1 MKITRRKGGHALSA
15 RFKADMNSKLFHAAK
30 GLEWKPRQLAL
41 NVSADYLISRA
52 DPRNPLENY
61 SRLTLSAR
69 LHKKSSLR
77 RYQSAWSLN
86 VDYGGS
92 FDKDKVDPELNYG
105 GVDRFS
111 QQFNRFS
118 SDASWTLTARKS

>member
-1 MKITRRKGGHALSA
+1 
-15 RFKADMNSKLFHAAK
+15 MNSKLFHAAK

-118 SDASWTLTARKS
+118 SDASWTLTARKVNAFG